1 MTWMLD
7 DGAGENHAR
16 RLRALIE
23 SGETLAV
30 PGVFNPMTGIMAR
43 KIGFDALYFS
53 GAAFS
58 ASLGIPDIG
67 LFTLDELTESVRWVV
82 KASRLPLIVDADT
95 GFGEVINVIRT
106 VKDLEA
112 AGAAAVQIED
122 QVLPKRCGHLDGK
135 TVISADAFG
144 EKIAAAVRARD
155 DMLIVA
161 RTDVRAIEGMDEA
174 IRRGRIC
181 REAGA
186 DVIFPEA
193 MQSEDEFKT
202 YADAVGGPMLANM
215 TEFGKSPYLSVQRF
229 HDLGYSIVIFPVTAL
244 RVAAKATE
252 LVLTDI
258 KRNGTQEDWLDR
270 MQTRSELYDLIDY
283 DRYEELDRDLS
294 RESKAR

>member
-67 LFTLDELTESVRWVV
+67 LFTLDELTDAVRWVV
-82 KASRLPLIVDADT
+82 KASKLPLIVDADT

-112 AGAAAVQIED
+112 TGAAAVQIED

-144 EKIAAAVRARD
+144 EKIAAAVQARN
-155 DMLIVA
+155 DMLIIA

-193 MQSEDEFKT
+193 MQSEEEFKT

-215 TEFGKSPYLSVQRF
+215 TEFGKTPYLSVQRF
-229 HDLGYSIVIFPVTAL
+229 HELGYCIVIFPVTAL

-252 LVLTDI
+252 LVLRDI

-294 RESKAR
+294 REAKAR

>member
-7 DGAGENHAR
+7 DGASENHAR

-67 LFTLDELTESVRWVV
+67 LFTLDELTDAVRWVV
-82 KASRLPLIVDADT
+82 KASKLPLIVDADT
-95 GFGEVINVIRT
+95 GFGEVINVVRT

-112 AGAAAVQIED
+112 TGAAAVQIED

-135 TVISADAFG
+135 TVISAEAFG
-144 EKIAAAVRARD
+144 EKIAAAAQARN
-155 DMLIVA
+155 DMLIIA

-193 MQSEDEFKT
+193 MQSEEEFKT

-215 TEFGKSPYLSVQRF
+215 TEFGKTPYLSVQRF
-229 HDLGYSIVIFPVTAL
+229 HELGYGIVIFPVTAL

-252 LVLTDI
+252 LVLRDI

-294 RESKAR
+294 REAKAR

>member
-7 DGAGENHAR
+7 DGAGENHAG
-16 RLRALIE
+16 RLRALID
-23 SGETLAV
+23 SGETLSV
-30 PGVFNPMTGIMAR
+30 PGVYNPMTGIMAR

-67 LFTLDELTESVRWVV
+67 LFTLDELTQSVRWVV

-122 QVLPKRCGHLDGK
+122 QVLPKRCGHLEGK

-144 EKIAAAVRARD
+144 EKIAAAVQARSE
-155 DMLIVA
+155 MLIVA

-215 TEFGKSPYLSVQRF
+215 TEFGKTPYLSVQRF
-229 HDLGYSIVIFPVTAL
+229 HELGYAIVIFPVTAL

>member
-7 DGAGENHAR
+7 DGADENQPV

-43 KIGFDALYFS
+43 KIGFKALYFS

-67 LFTLDELTESVRWVV
+67 LFTLDELTDAVRWVV
-82 KASRLPLIVDADT
+82 KASKLPLIVDADT

-144 EKIAAAVRARD
+144 EKIAAAAQARN
-155 DMLIVA
+155 DMLVIA
-161 RTDVRAIEGMDEA
+161 RTDVRAIEGIDEA

-193 MQSEDEFKT
+193 MQSEDEFEA

-229 HDLGYSIVIFPVTAL
+229 HELGYSIVIFPVTAL

-258 KRNGTQEDWLDR
+258 KRYGTQEDWLDR

-294 RESKAR
+294 REAKAR

>member
-7 DGAGENHAR
+7 DGADENHAR
-16 RLRALIE
+16 RLRTLIE

-67 LFTLDELTESVRWVV
+67 LFTLDELTEAVRWVV
-82 KASRLPLIVDADT
+82 KASKLPLIVDADT

-144 EKIAAAVRARD
+144 EKIAAAVRARS

-193 MQSEDEFKT
+193 MLSEDEFKT

-229 HDLGYSIVIFPVTAL
+229 QDLGYSIVIFPVTAL

-283 DRYEELDRDLS
+283 DRYEELDQDLS
-294 RESKAR
+294 REAKAR

>member
-7 DGAGENHAR
+7 DGAGENHAL
-16 RLRALIE
+16 RLRALID

-67 LFTLDELTESVRWVV
+67 LFTLDELTDAVRWVV
-82 KASRLPLIVDADT
+82 KASKLPLIVDADT

-112 AGAAAVQIED
+112 TGAAAVQIED

-144 EKIAAAVRARD
+144 EKIAAAVQARN
-155 DMLIVA
+155 DMLIIA

-193 MQSEDEFKT
+193 MQSEEEFKT

-215 TEFGKSPYLSVQRF
+215 TEFGKTPYLSVQRF
-229 HDLGYSIVIFPVTAL
+229 HELGYCIVIFPVTAL

-252 LVLTDI
+252 LVLRDI

-294 RESKAR
+294 REAKAR

>member
-7 DGAGENHAR
+7 DGAGENHAG
-16 RLRALIE
+16 RLRALID
-23 SGETLAV
+23 SGETLSV
-30 PGVFNPMTGIMAR
+30 PGVYNPMTGIMAR

-67 LFTLDELTESVRWVV
+67 LFTLDELTVSVRWVV

-122 QVLPKRCGHLDGK
+122 QVLPKRCGHLEGK

-144 EKIAAAVRARD
+144 EKIAAAVQARS

-215 TEFGKSPYLSVQRF
+215 TEFGKTPYLSVQRF
-229 HDLGYSIVIFPVTAL
+229 HELGYSIVIFPVTAL

>member
-7 DGAGENHAR
+7 DGAGENHAG

-67 LFTLDELTESVRWVV
+67 LFTLDELTDAVRWVV

-112 AGAAAVQIED
+112 TGAAAVQIED

-135 TVISADAFG
+135 TVISAEAFG
-144 EKIAAAVRARD
+144 EKIAAAVQARN
-155 DMLIVA
+155 DMLIIA
-161 RTDVRAIEGMDEA
+161 RTDVRAIEGMEEA

-193 MQSEDEFKT
+193 MQSEEEFKT

-229 HDLGYSIVIFPVTAL
+229 HELGYSIVIFPVTAL

-294 RESKAR
+294 REAKAR

>member
-1 MTWMLD
+1 M
-7 DGAGENHAR
+7 
-16 RLRALIE
+16 
-23 SGETLAV
+23 
-30 PGVFNPMTGIMAR
+30 
-43 KIGFDALYFS
+43 
-53 GAAFS
+53 
-58 ASLGIPDIG
+58 
-67 LFTLDELTESVRWVV
+67 
-82 KASRLPLIVDADT
+82 
-95 GFGEVINVIRT
+95 INVVRT

-112 AGAAAVQIED
+112 TGAAAVQIED

-144 EKIAAAVRARD
+144 EKIAAAAQARN
-155 DMLIVA
+155 DMLIIA

-193 MQSEDEFKT
+193 MQSEEEFKT

-215 TEFGKSPYLSVQRF
+215 TEFGKTPYLSVQRF
-229 HDLGYSIVIFPVTAL
+229 HELGYCIVIFPVTAL

-252 LVLTDI
+252 LVLRDI

-294 RESKAR
+294 REAKAR

>member
-7 DGAGENHAR
+7 DGASENHAR

-43 KIGFDALYFS
+43 KIGFGALYFS

-67 LFTLDELTESVRWVV
+67 LFTLGELTDAVRWVV
-82 KASRLPLIVDADT
+82 KASKLPLIVDADT
-95 GFGEVINVIRT
+95 GFGEVINVVRT

-112 AGAAAVQIED
+112 TGAAAVQIED

-135 TVISADAFG
+135 TVISAEAFG
-144 EKIAAAVRARD
+144 EKIAAAAQARN
-155 DMLIVA
+155 DMLIIA

-193 MQSEDEFKT
+193 MQSEEEFKT
-202 YADAVGGPMLANM
+202 FSDAVGGPMLANM
-215 TEFGKSPYLSVQRF
+215 TEFGKTPYLSVQRF
-229 HDLGYSIVIFPVTAL
+229 HELGYVIVIFPVTAL

-252 LVLTDI
+252 MVLRDI

-294 RESKAR
+294 REAKAR

>member
-7 DGAGENHAR
+7 DGAGENHAG

-67 LFTLDELTESVRWVV
+67 LFTLDELTDAVRWVV

-112 AGAAAVQIED
+112 TDAAAVQIED

-135 TVISADAFG
+135 TVISAEAFG
-144 EKIAAAVRARD
+144 EKIAAAVQARN
-155 DMLIVA
+155 DMLIIA
-161 RTDVRAIEGMDEA
+161 RTDVRAIEGMEEA

-193 MQSEDEFKT
+193 MQSEEEFKT

-229 HDLGYSIVIFPVTAL
+229 HELGYSIVIFPVTAL

-294 RESKAR
+294 REAKAR